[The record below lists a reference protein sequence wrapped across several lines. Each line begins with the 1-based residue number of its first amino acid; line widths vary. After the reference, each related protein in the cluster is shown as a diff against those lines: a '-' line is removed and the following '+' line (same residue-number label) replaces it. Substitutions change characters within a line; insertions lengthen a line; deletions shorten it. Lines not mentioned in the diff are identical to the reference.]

1 MLENFTYTDWLVII
15 LLSLFISAII
25 LIPFSI
31 LFKLKHRM
39 EDLSRMMYV
48 LIKKDEHY
56 NNSHDDI
63 KRALTVING
72 NIGSLSSS
80 TDRVHQEIQELTNTN
95 KQTLNELKVY
105 STKAVLPTPNIS
117 KMMRET
123 ILENINIEVL
133 LSKGMSIP
141 NKKSTEHIIANTIK
155 TYPDVD
161 QEYTVKLCL
170 AMIENFAL
178 NVKEGRKNV

>member
-1 MLENFTYTDWLVII
+1 MLNQNQTI
-15 LLSLFISAII
+15 LLLCTIITLLLLIVAVLLVYMRSIKRSISELNSIMFTI
-25 LIPFSI
+25 L
-31 LFKLKHRM
+31 
-39 EDLSRMMYV
+39 
-48 LIKKDEHY
+48 KKDEKY
-56 NNSHDDI
+56 DNSHDDI

-141 NKKSTEHIIANTIK
+141 NKKSTEHIIANTIQ

-161 QEYTVKLCL
+161 KEYTVKLCL

-178 NVKEGRKNV
+178 NVKEGRENKLN